1 MKKILFGMLISLL
14 FSFSASAAVWHSEAQ
29 KVIEKGKILYTEKR
43 SSNWL
48 EIVVSYKGSI
58 WWCNIVPTG
67 VGCEEQP
74 IDN

>member
-1 MKKILFGMLISLL
+1 MKKILFGTLISLL

-29 KVIEKGKILYTEKR
+29 KVIEKGKILYTEK
-43 SSNWL
+43 NVFGL